1 VPAANK
7 ERKGRDLINT
17 AATGLPIEPSSKL
30 QLITERI
37 ILFTLVVY
45 AVFAPHSIAITQGA
59 YLTGATAWAVQLA
72 ASRSWKRL
80 RTPVDISLFG
90 FFACCVVSSFLS
102 YEPSLSIK
110 GLKSPAFFLAFY
122 FVCSSIKSLRVAR
135 MLCFAIILSCL
146 VNVAYS
152 AAQLARGRGLKIDTI
167 KQGSP
172 LAAEGLI
179 AGDVIVE
186 ADGQKIKIEEDLAR
200 AIRSRRGRVE
210 MKYLRNESLK
220 EASISRREL
229 MKSLDAEG
237 LGITSSPGRN
247 FRISGFYSHY
257 ETYAEV
263 LQMIA
268 ALAVG
273 MLLAMR
279 DKKSFAA
286 GFLLVS
292 VALLSG
298 TLILTSTRAAMTAL
312 AVAVLVMAAISSGR
326 RAVMAAMI
334 AIILLAPVAMIALER
349 SRGRSIFEFHEGST
363 TYRLKVWSEAL
374 ALVRGNP
381 VFGIGK
387 GSEAKLKD
395 KLGLYDNGRL
405 PPGHFHST
413 PIQIAT
419 WWGLPALAFYFS
431 FMAIFFVEMWRS
443 FRRAGEE
450 GKSEA
455 AGIILGV
462 MGALIAFNISSIVH
476 FNFGDG
482 EVVMHLWL
490 MTGLAFG
497 VRRLMKQEA
506 DAKSEHKGAPPS
518 AGDSQKNPRPQ
529 QEAISESNVRAA
541 GARSNSLPQ

>member
-1 VPAANK
+1 M
-7 ERKGRDLINT
+7 INT
-17 AATGLPIEPSSKL
+17 AATGLLTDRDSKL
-30 QLITERI
+30 HLITERI

-45 AVFAPHSIAITQGA
+45 ALFAPHSIAVTQGA
-59 YLTGATAWAVQLA
+59 YLTGAAAWVVQLA
-72 ASRSWKRL
+72 SSRNWKRL
-80 RTPVDISLFG
+80 RTPADLSLFG
-90 FFACCVVSSFLS
+90 FFACCVISSFLS

-122 FVCSSIKSLRVAR
+122 FVCNNIKSLRVAR
-135 MLCFAIILSCL
+135 ILCFALIASCL
-146 VNVAYS
+146 INVAYS
-152 AAQLARGRGLKIDTI
+152 ATQLARGRGLRIDTLR
-167 KQGSP
+167 QDSP
-172 LAAEGLI
+172 LSAEGLT
-179 AGDVIVE
+179 AGDVIIE

-200 AIRSRRGRVE
+200 AIRSRRGQVE
-210 MKYLRNESLK
+210 VRYLRNESLR

-229 MKSLDAEG
+229 IKTLEADG
-237 LGITSSPGRN
+237 LGMTTSPGRN
-247 FRISGFYSHY
+247 FRLSGFYSHY

-268 ALAVG
+268 ALAFG

-279 DKKSFAA
+279 NKKSAA
-286 GFLLVS
+286 AVFLLVA

-312 AVAVLVMAAISSGR
+312 AVAVLVMAAVSSGR
-326 RAVMAAMI
+326 RAVMAAII
-334 AIILLAPVAMIALER
+334 AILLLAPIALIALER

-363 TYRLKVWSEAL
+363 AYRLKVWSEAL
-374 ALVRGNP
+374 TLVRTNP
-381 VFGIGK
+381 VLGIGK

-413 PIQIAT
+413 PIQIAA

-443 FRRAGEE
+443 FRRAGRE
-450 GKSEA
+450 GKSEI
-455 AGIILGV
+455 AGMILGV

-490 MTGLAFG
+490 MTGLAFA

-506 DAKSEHKGAPPS
+506 DSKSEHRGEPPS
-518 AGDSQKNPRPQ
+518 AEDSQKSPRPQ
-529 QEAISESNVRAA
+529 QEAISESSVRAA
-541 GARSNSLPQ
+541 GAISNSLPQ